1 MPMTEKELSKLR
13 KPEMLRIMLDQQ
25 REIQRLERELAQA
38 NEKLADRKTGLKKAG
53 SIAEASLALT
63 GIFEEAQKAADGYLE
78 NIRALAEEEEGE
90 EDGEDPPPPEP
101 PKEAPELPE
110 LETLEALLKQR
121 RRRRKYLRTFRATIF
136 TLITVAA
143 VAVLVAVLLM
153 PVLQIYGTS
162 MSPSLT
168 EGEYVVTIKG
178 GSMDTG
184 DIVAFYYNNK
194 VLVKRVIGQAGQWI
208 DIGEDGT
215 VYVDNVA
222 IDEPYLQEKAFGECN
237 IQLPYQ
243 VPEARI
249 FVMGDNRATSVDSR
263 STTVGCVAEEQMV
276 GHVVFRIWPLNRI
289 GAVT

>member
-25 REIQRLERELAQA
+25 REIQRLEQALAQA
-38 NEKLADRKTGLKKAG
+38 NEKLASRRIGLKKAG

-78 NIRALAEEEEGE
+78 SVRALAGDEEGE
-90 EDGEDPPPPEP
+90 EEEDPPPPEP
-101 PKEAPELPE
+101 PEEPPDLPDV
-110 LETLEALLKQR
+110 ETLEAVLAQKR
-121 RRRRKYLRTFRATIF
+121 RRRRFLRAFRATVF
-136 TLITVAA
+136 TLLTVAA
-143 VAVLVAVLLM
+143 AAVLVAVLLL
-153 PVLQIYGTS
+153 PVLQIFGSS
-162 MSPSLT
+162 MSPSLS
-168 EGEYVVTIKG
+168 EGEYVVTVKG

-215 VYVDNVA
+215 VYVDNVP

-237 IQLPYQ
+237 IKLPYQ

-249 FVMGDNRATSVDSR
+249 FVMGDNRSVSVDSR

-276 GHVVFRIWPLNRI
+276 GHVVFRIWPLNRF
-289 GAVT
+289 GAVA